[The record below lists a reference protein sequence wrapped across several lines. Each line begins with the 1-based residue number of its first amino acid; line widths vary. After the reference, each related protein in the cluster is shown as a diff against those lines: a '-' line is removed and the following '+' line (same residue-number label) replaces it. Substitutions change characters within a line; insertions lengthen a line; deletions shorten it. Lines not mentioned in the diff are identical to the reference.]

1 MLSLQVLIVAAFL
14 LVLGTALCFGGYKWF
29 MILLPFLAFLEGF
42 LIGAN
47 AAYGVYGKSIL
58 SIVVIIV
65 AGLIVGLI
73 LAVLAY
79 LFFNLAI
86 ILLGAFFGFTLGSG
100 IVAYLG
106 IDAGLIPIVVGLI
119 IGGLVAF
126 LVIRLNLPKYI
137 IICLTALIGSEALIA
152 CALILAGILP
162 LGGLKIGVLGPIL
175 YGSPWLI
182 AVWLI
187 LAGAGAVLQ
196 LRKAK
201 FYELDLQAGA
211 KSAKG

>member
-1 MLSLQVLIVAAFL
+1 
-14 LVLGTALCFGGYKWF
+14 
-29 MILLPFLAFLEGF
+29 
-42 LIGAN
+42 
-47 AAYGVYGKSIL
+47 
-58 SIVVIIV
+58 
-65 AGLIVGLI
+65 
-73 LAVLAY
+73 
-79 LFFNLAI
+79 
-86 ILLGAFFGFTLGSG
+86 
-100 IVAYLG
+100 
-106 IDAGLIPIVVGLI
+106 
-119 IGGLVAF
+119 VAF